1 MNYQTAP
8 YDLDFKFNAGT
19 SRGILRQKRSWFLQL
34 QKEGK
39 KGVGECGILK
49 GLSIENF
56 DNFDQNINSV
66 LRNYVSDNQ
75 VFDEIALDELPS
87 LKFGLEMA
95 TKDLELNGD
104 GIIFNHS
111 FVKGEKSIPI
121 NGLVWMG
128 EYQFMF
134 NQIKEKIDSGY
145 SCIKIKIG
153 AIDFDKELSLLKYIR
168 SEFKQNEIEIRVD
181 ANGAFLPENALE
193 KLKMLSSY
201 NLHSIEQPIKQGQW
215 NEMAIL
221 CDSSPLPIALDE
233 ELIGVTGI
241 SKKKQLLDT
250 ISPQYIILKPSLL
263 GGYASSEEWIRLAD
277 NHQIGYWIT
286 SALESNIGLSA
297 IAQWT
302 YDLIFSNEGKNS
314 NQIPQGLGTGQLYH
328 NNFEGPLYIKN
339 GAIHFDPEVPVY
351 KNFKLFR

>member
-1 MNYQTAP
+1 
-8 YDLDFKFNAGT
+8 
-19 SRGILRQKRSWFLQL
+19 
-34 QKEGK
+34 
-39 KGVGECGILK
+39 
-49 GLSIENF
+49 
-56 DNFDQNINSV
+56 
-66 LRNYVSDNQ
+66 
-75 VFDEIALDELPS
+75 
-87 LKFGLEMA
+87 
-95 TKDLELNGD
+95 
-104 GIIFNHS
+104 
-111 FVKGEKSIPI
+111 
-121 NGLVWMG
+121 
-128 EYQFMF
+128 
-134 NQIKEKIDSGY
+134 
-145 SCIKIKIG
+145 
-153 AIDFDKELSLLKYIR
+153 
-168 SEFKQNEIEIRVD
+168 
-181 ANGAFLPENALE
+181 ALE

-302 YDLIFSNEGKNS
+302 YDLIFSNKGKNS

-328 NNFEGPLYIKN
+328 NNFEGPLYIKS
-339 GAIHFDPEVPVY
+339 GALHFDPEVPVY